1 LHLICPLKKV
11 TLKYLKKFIKN
22 VVKKKEALPFKIP
35 KDIYLV
41 MVDVETGLLPN
52 SNTKKMV
59 YESFKSG
66 SNFMVSLEKLS
77 NKDRL
82 GFYDSENQRTILRF
96 Y

>member
-1 LHLICPLKKV
+1 ML
-11 TLKYLKKFIKN
+11 
-22 VVKKKEALPFKIP
+22 
-35 KDIYLV
+35 
-41 MVDVETGLLPN
+41 VDVETGLLPN

-66 SNFMVSLEKLS
+66 SNFMVRLENLS